1 MVGGQ
6 PDVMHVITDA
16 CSLVVPVAQILIVQH
31 VVQYLA
37 VTTRRGEVAV
47 LYPRH
52 EAPFRDSLTT
62 VVTLI

>member
-16 CSLVVPVAQILIVQH
+16 CSLVVPVAQILI
-31 VVQYLA
+31 VQYLA